1 MPVGDAPV
9 RLPLR
14 HQDMVFVIALGMA
27 REHRFSGH
35 TAVDLIEGAE
45 LRTRRVLRKAPS
57 LSIQRL
63 RFRRFLDEMRS
74 NAASVPAG
82 EAGPATPIGKVL
94 LSMALYD
101 FETAR
106 SLPDDPDRNRVDG
119 TVNRVFTE
127 IVRRP
132 HDGER
137 TRPHGEL
144 VRRAA
149 ARATSSLLISRR
161 I

>member
-1 MPVGDAPV
+1 
-9 RLPLR
+9 
-14 HQDMVFVIALGMA
+14 
-27 REHRFSGH
+27 
-35 TAVDLIEGAE
+35 
-45 LRTRRVLRKAPS
+45 
-57 LSIQRL
+57 L
-63 RFRRFLDEMRS
+63 RFRRFLDEMRC

-132 HDGER
+132 HDDER

-149 ARATSSLLISRR
+149 ARATSPMITEQMIGEILTLRTSSFDLDPSTETEAKLVLIMELVEEQGLLPAEVRGIISNAERAYR
-161 I
+161 E